1 MFEIEQAKNMYSN
14 LFNFEAYLLHL
25 FLVVATKL
33 LSTTRLLV
41 LHSWGTIQV
50 PPQHATWGRLKYFLN
65 ATGWKLNGAYHGI
78 CI

>member
-1 MFEIEQAKNMYSN
+1 MYSN
-14 LFNFEAYLLHL
+14 LFNFEAYLLHR
-25 FLVVATKL
+25 FLIVLTIL

-65 ATGWKLNGAYHGI
+65 ATGWKLKGLIMGFVSDSYGI
-78 CI
+78 